1 MNNMEKYENV
11 KFCSDE
17 ELREFMDSDGNR
29 LIWTFIHK
37 YCRGLDPEDCWQE
50 CFIDVAKALAAY
62 DPKVSKAK
70 KTTFVCQAIY
80 NRCKMILRANASNNQ
95 ELNREATSADILAFI
110 RDPIY
115 DVESDVIE
123 KITLDERA
131 NSLLKAIEIADLS
144 SEERFVIRM
153 TLRDE
158 PQVEIG
164 KRINASQSHVSK
176 VKSAAIEKIRTVM
189 DENDWDGVNTNIPN
203 RYAIR

>member
-1 MNNMEKYENV
+1 MDKYENV

-62 DPKVSKAK
+62 DPKISKAK
-70 KTTFVCQAIY
+70 KTTFVYQAIY
-80 NRCKMILRANASNNQ
+80 NRCKMILRANATNNQ
-95 ELNREATSADILAFI
+95 ELNREAASADNLSYI
-110 RDPIY
+110 RDPVY
-115 DVESDVIE
+115 DLEGDVIE
-123 KITLDERA
+123 RITLDERTD
-131 NSLLKAIEIADLS
+131 SLLDAIEIADLT

-176 VKSAAIEKIRTVM
+176 IKSAAIEKIRTVM
-189 DENDWDGVNTNIPN
+189 EENDWDGVNTNIPN
-203 RYAIR
+203 RYAVH

>member
-1 MNNMEKYENV
+1 MDKYENV

-50 CFIDVAKALAAY
+50 CFIDVAKALAA
-62 DPKVSKAK
+62 
-70 KTTFVCQAIY
+70 
-80 NRCKMILRANASNNQ
+80 NNQ
-95 ELNREATSADILAFI
+95 ELNREAASADNLSYI
-110 RDPIY
+110 RDPVY
-115 DVESDVIE
+115 DLEGDVIE
-123 KITLDERA
+123 RITLDERTD
-131 NSLLKAIEIADLS
+131 SLLDAIEIADLT

-176 VKSAAIEKIRTVM
+176 IKSAAIEKIRTVM
-189 DENDWDGVNTNIPN
+189 EENDWDGVNTNIPN
-203 RYAIR
+203 RYALR

>member
-1 MNNMEKYENV
+1 MDKYENV

-62 DPKVSKAK
+62 DPKISKAK

-80 NRCKMILRANASNNQ
+80 NRCKMILRANATNNQ
-95 ELNREATSADILAFI
+95 ELNREAASADNLSYI
-110 RDPIY
+110 RDPVY
-115 DVESDVIE
+115 DLEGDVIE
-123 KITLDERA
+123 RITLDERTD
-131 NSLLKAIEIADLS
+131 SLLDAIEIAGLT

-176 VKSAAIEKIRTVM
+176 IKSAAIEKIRTVM
-189 DENDWDGVNTNIPN
+189 EENDWDGINTNIPN
-203 RYAIR
+203 RYALR

>member
-1 MNNMEKYENV
+1 MDKYENV

-37 YCRGLDPEDCWQE
+37 YCRGLAPEDCWQE

-62 DPKVSKAK
+62 DPKMSKAK

-80 NRCKMILRANASNNQ
+80 NRCKMILRANATNNQ
-95 ELNREATSADILAFI
+95 ELNREAASADNLSYI
-110 RDPIY
+110 RDPVY
-115 DVESDVIE
+115 DLEGDVIE
-123 KITLDERA
+123 RITLDERTD
-131 NSLLKAIEIADLS
+131 SLLDAIEIADLT

-176 VKSAAIEKIRTVM
+176 IKSAAIEKIRTVM
-189 DENDWDGVNTNIPN
+189 EENDWDGVNTNIPN
-203 RYAIR
+203 RYALR

>member
-1 MNNMEKYENV
+1 MDKYENV

-50 CFIDVAKALAAY
+50 CLIDVAKALAAY
-62 DPKVSKAK
+62 DPKVNKAK

-80 NRCKMILRANASNNQ
+80 NRCKMILRSNSTLNQ
-95 ELNREATSADILAFI
+95 ELNRHATSADNMSFI
-110 RDPIY
+110 RDPLY
-115 DVESDVIE
+115 DLEGDVIE
-123 KITLDERA
+123 RITLDERTD
-131 NSLLKAIEIADLS
+131 SLLDAIEIANLT
-144 SEERFVIRM
+144 SEERIVIRM

-176 VKSAAIEKIRTVM
+176 IKSAAIKKIRTVM
-189 DENDWDGVNTNIPN
+189 EENDWDGVNTNIPN
-203 RYAIR
+203 WCAIR

>member
-1 MNNMEKYENV
+1 MDKYENV

-62 DPKVSKAK
+62 DPKISKAK

-80 NRCKMILRANASNNQ
+80 NRCKMILRANATNNQ
-95 ELNREATSADILAFI
+95 ELNREAASADNLSYI
-110 RDPIY
+110 RDPVY
-115 DVESDVIE
+115 DLEGDVIE
-123 KITLDERA
+123 RITLDERTD
-131 NSLLKAIEIADLS
+131 SLLDAIEIADLT

-176 VKSAAIEKIRTVM
+176 IKSAAIEKIRTVM
-189 DENDWDGVNTNIPN
+189 EENDWDGVNTNIPN
-203 RYAIR
+203 WCAIR

>member
-1 MNNMEKYENV
+1 MDKYENV

-62 DPKVSKAK
+62 DPKISKAK
-70 KTTFVCQAIY
+70 KTTFVCQTIY
-80 NRCKMILRANASNNQ
+80 NRCKMILRSNATLNQ
-95 ELNREATSADILAFI
+95 ELNREAASADNLSYI
-110 RDPIY
+110 RDPVY
-115 DVESDVIE
+115 DLEGDVIE
-123 KITLDERA
+123 RITLDERTD
-131 NSLLKAIEIADLS
+131 SLLDAIEIAGLT

-176 VKSAAIEKIRTVM
+176 IKSAAIEKIRTVM
-189 DENDWDGVNTNIPN
+189 EENDWDGINTNIPN
-203 RYAIR
+203 RYALR

>member
-1 MNNMEKYENV
+1 MDKYENV

-62 DPKVSKAK
+62 DPKISKAK

-80 NRCKMILRANASNNQ
+80 NRCKMILRANATNNQ
-95 ELNREATSADILAFI
+95 ELNREAASADNLSYI
-110 RDPIY
+110 RDPVY
-115 DVESDVIE
+115 DLEGDVIE
-123 KITLDERA
+123 RITLDERTD
-131 NSLLKAIEIADLS
+131 SLLDAIEIADLT

-176 VKSAAIEKIRTVM
+176 IKSAAIKKIRTVM
-189 DENDWDGVNTNIPN
+189 EENDWDGVNTNIPN
-203 RYAIR
+203 WCAIR